1 MAPKLAKTKKKRDK
15 IFLMSREELTQNLRE
30 LIQKDPYIAFF
41 IEFFAD
47 LGIDPLI
54 GKYVKN
60 PKTNTRIT
68 ASPIM
73 NKIIIEQDGKRLSI
87 PIQKAKQIVEELYG
101 PIPFSII

>member
-1 MAPKLAKTKKKRDK
+1 
-15 IFLMSREELTQNLRE
+15 MSKEELTQNLRE
-30 LIQKDPYIAFF
+30 FIQKDPYIAFF

-47 LGIDPLI
+47 LGIDALI
-54 GKYVKN
+54 GKQVKN

-73 NKIIIEQDGKRLSI
+73 DKIIIEQDSKRLSI

-101 PIPFSII
+101 RIPFVLI